1 MPHGLT
7 SRVYDGYWPKAGTEL
22 KLDLTG
28 TRISIPVVGGR
39 TAFAK
44 ASGTK

>member
-1 MPHGLT
+1 VNLCNRAYKEFT
-7 SRVYDGYWPKAGTEL
+7 LWPKDGTEL
-22 KLDLTG
+22 KFDLTG

-44 ASGTK
+44 ATGTK

>member
-1 MPHGLT
+1 VNLCNRAYKEFT
-7 SRVYDGYWPKAGTEL
+7 LWPKAGTEL
-22 KLDLTG
+22 KFDLSG
-28 TRISIPVVGGR
+28 TRIFITVVDGR